1 MARAGDARDAGRR
14 EVRTSPTTRRA
25 LEARDDDDDD
35 DDDAR
40 EATLARAG
48 IVARVVDDMRER
60 VDARCRRRVRSC
72 AARRRQRR
80 REDARDAKRTAVNA
94 RGGCDNYTK
103 NRLIADLNI
112 FLLFFLVVVV
122 VVFVL
127 RIEVIFGVDAER
139 DEFAVL

>member
-35 DDDAR
+35 DDTR

-80 REDARDAKRTAVNA
+80 REDARDAERTAVNA
-94 RGGCDNYTK
+94 HGGCDNYTK
-103 NRLIADLNI
+103 NRLNADLNI
-112 FLLFFLVVVV
+112 FLLLFFVVVV

>member
-25 LEARDDDDDD
+25 LEARD

-80 REDARDAKRTAVNA
+80 REDARDAERTAVNA

-112 FLLFFLVVVV
+112 FLLFFFFVVV